1 MGWMRWVGW
10 FGWVRWVVE
19 GTRGKPNLTPFR
31 LRLERLRDPVASR
44 VVVSGNFPL
53 GLQGRRHSEQDQQYG
68 EQTHGN
74 LDFNQGEMCNLT
86 PSGPNSTGP
95 STTRA
100 QPRYRLGRG
109 CGVWSARGL

>member
-1 MGWMRWVGW
+1 MTWGGQREARDLHVD
-10 FGWVRWVVE
+10 
-19 GTRGKPNLTPFR
+19 R
-31 LRLERLRDPVASR
+31 LMNTNPTNQVSELVPLASSR

-86 PSGPNSTGP
+86 PSGP
-95 STTRA
+95 
-100 QPRYRLGRG
+100 
-109 CGVWSARGL
+109 

>member
-86 PSGPNSTGP
+86 PSGPQVGMVHL
-95 STTRA
+95 A
-100 QPRYRLGRG
+100 LL
-109 CGVWSARGL
+109 WLARRFIFI